1 MLWKPLLSWW
11 FCQPINCIYGW
22 GLWGL
27 QESDTTERLSTHI
40 HGRSQLRAEMN
51 QMIQPRKH
59 RSSLDGKSS
68 ETSSSSGA
76 HEAQVI
82 CYSSLKYSPSQQNG
96 VQKTE
101 AHTYGCPCVLSHFS
115 CVQLHA
121 TLQTGA
127 HQTPLSMGFSR
138 REYWN
143 LLPCPPPGD
152 LPDPGVKPASL
163 RSPVLAGGLYHQRH
177 QESTI
182 NQVYFNFKKKK
193 PAWNFC
199 KVSLFIKVWF
209 YFGFWCIFLIWTY
222 HRTHFLM
229 LCKLLSSD

>member
-1 MLWKPLLSWW
+1 M
-11 FCQPINCIYGW
+11 
-22 GLWGL
+22 

-138 REYWN
+138 REYWSG
-143 LLPCPPPGD
+143 LPFPSPGY
-152 LPDPGVKPASL
+152 LPDPGIEPTSL
-163 RSPVLAGGLYHQRH
+163 TCSALVGRFFTARA
-177 QESTI
+177 T
-182 NQVYFNFKKKK
+182 
-193 PAWNFC
+193 
-199 KVSLFIKVWF
+199 
-209 YFGFWCIFLIWTY
+209 
-222 HRTHFLM
+222 
-229 LCKLLSSD
+229 

>member
-1 MLWKPLLSWW
+1 M
-11 FCQPINCIYGW
+11 
-22 GLWGL
+22 

-163 RSPVLAGGLYHQRH
+163 RSPVLAGGFFTS
-177 QESTI
+177 STTWKAYNKHSCAMHGGKMI
-182 NQVYFNFKKKK
+182 HPYCRVMDVWIKKKQRS
-193 PAWNFC
+193 PQPPPY
-199 KVSLFIKVWF
+199 IKVNPKWEQ
-209 YFGFWCIFLIWTY
+209 
-222 HRTHFLM
+222 RP
-229 LCKLLSSD
+229 KL